1 MFLEILGLIFIFVLL
16 AFLPR
21 VVGGIALWY
30 AINAIYWPGEVQMP
44 DFVGL
49 LMALSMLALACMD
62 VGVWETIINRKI

>member
-30 AINAIYWPGEVQMP
+30 IINAIYWPGEKCKCQI
-44 DFVGL
+44 L
-49 LMALSMLALACMD
+49 LGC
-62 VGVWETIINRKI
+62 